1 MVCVRSKSS
10 NAQDH
15 ACLSLIQCDA
25 DGDAETGVCIGDD
38 VSPSHREM
46 ATEVGMVTP
55 VDEKA
60 CFGPSQ
66 STARAN
72 MHHQED

>member
-1 MVCVRSKSS
+1 MFEFRFMEGAIEHVLDAVMHLSRS
-10 NAQDH
+10 
-15 ACLSLIQCDA
+15 LELM
-25 DGDAETGVCIGDD
+25 ETMSI
-38 VSPSHREM
+38 
-46 ATEVGMVTP
+46 EVGMVTP

-66 STARAN
+66 STARAK